1 MARRYVTELEPEYIY
16 WLTGLLASFLLL
28 DSLFIY
34 YGEDGLRARGQGP
47 DGVICVK
54 TNMCVITATYNSDIR
69 AENTNN
75 VLTSL
80 SEYLTS
86 MNY

>member
-1 MARRYVTELEPEYIY
+1 M
-16 WLTGLLASFLLL
+16 
-28 DSLFIY
+28 
-34 YGEDGLRARGQGP
+34 RGQGG

-54 TNMCVITATYNSDIR
+54 TNMCVITATYNSEIR
-69 AENTNN
+69 PENTNN

-86 MNY
+86 QNF